1 MKTDINDISDIK
13 DMMCID
19 CKKDYISTS
28 LQDISDYEMTTE
40 YIDFIMDL
48 ITVRLDIVNAKKE
61 FLSNQEGDM
70 INVIEYLEFLDTLDD
85 ILKDDLDDL
94 EESSDVNR

>member
-1 MKTDINDISDIK
+1 MKTDINDINDIK

-48 ITVRLDIVNAKKE
+48 ITVRLDIVNTKKE
-61 FLSNQEGDM
+61 FLSNQEDDM
-70 INVIEYLEFLDTLDD
+70 VNVIEFLEFLDTLDD
-85 ILKDDLDDL
+85 ILNDSNNSED
-94 EESSDVNR
+94 SSDVNR